1 MIKLK
6 GLHKSFGKIRA
17 VRDLSA
23 EIREGEVFGVV
34 GTNGAGKSTLLR
46 MIAGVLKPD
55 KGEVFVDDKPVFEN
69 PQVKSDICFLP
80 DTAFFL
86 PNATP
91 KLMAES

>member
-80 DTAFFL
+80 DTASQCY
-86 PNATP
+86 
-91 KLMAES
+91 AEADG

>member
-34 GTNGAGKSTLLR
+34 GTNGAGKKEYASSDDCRGTE
-46 MIAGVLKPD
+46 AG
-55 KGEVFVDDKPVFEN
+55 
-69 PQVKSDICFLP
+69 
-80 DTAFFL
+80 
-86 PNATP
+86 
-91 KLMAES
+91 